1 MNQSNQQVNEP
12 LLSTTAPLKNVALCT
27 VALAQA
33 MERPQH
39 LPGLVAFYGPSGWG
53 KTVSATYAN
62 NKFRAYYVSV
72 KESWTRQAL
81 LKAIL
86 KEMGIQPERTNYE
99 MVDQV
104 SEQLALSGKPLIID
118 EFDNVVNRNMVELIR
133 DIYEGSNAAILMIG
147 EEYLE
152 KNLRKWERFHN
163 RVLDWV
169 PAQPTDMDDVRHLAR
184 LYCKGVTITD
194 DLLAH
199 LVRIN
204 KGITR
209 RICVN
214 LERFRRTAISEG
226 LETMDLATWGD
237 REIFTG
243 EAPKRRNR

>member
-1 MNQSNQQVNEP
+1 MNDISAQVNEP
-12 LLSTTAPLKNVALCT
+12 FMSTTAPLKNVALCT
-27 VALAQA
+27 SALEQA

-62 NKFRAYYVSV
+62 NKFRAYYVAV
-72 KESWTRQAL
+72 KESWTRAAF
-81 LKAIL
+81 LKAVL
-86 KEMGIQPERTNYE
+86 KEMGETPERTNYE

-118 EFDNVVNRNMVELIR
+118 EMDHVVNRNMVELIR

-147 EEYLE
+147 EEHLE
-152 KNLRKWERFHN
+152 KNLRRWERFHN

-169 PAQPTDMDDVRHLAR
+169 PAQPTDMMDIQHLAR
-184 LYCKGVTITD
+184 LYCKGVKVTD

-199 LVRIN
+199 LLRQN

-214 LERFRRTAISEG
+214 LERFRRFALAEG
-226 LETMDLATWGD
+226 LTTLDLNTWGD
-237 REIFTG
+237 RDIYTG
-243 EAPKRRNR
+243 TAPKRRV